1 MMFSYLK
8 DVSDMVTVISAVRE
22 NIIEIHLQ
30 VGRAVLP
37 QLFAFGHMN
46 YIRCLTCQYVTLSK
60 LNKTKPKSW
69 AELKENG
76 FAGSLSDELYFT
88 VHRDYVTEVTTNREV
103 KVGGGPMQE
112 RYSTSLKVGCFYTDQ
127 SPLGQGQFIT

>member
-8 DVSDMVTVISAVRE
+8 DVSDMVTIISDVRE
-22 NIIEIHLQ
+22 NSIERHLQ

-46 YIRCLTCQYVTLSK
+46 YIRCLTCQHVTLSN
-60 LNKTKPKSW
+60 LNKKKPKTL

-76 FAGSLSDELYFT
+76 FAGSLSDEPYFT

-103 KVGGGPMQE
+103 KIGGGPMQE
-112 RYSTSLKVGCFYTDQ
+112 GYSTS
-127 SPLGQGQFIT
+127 